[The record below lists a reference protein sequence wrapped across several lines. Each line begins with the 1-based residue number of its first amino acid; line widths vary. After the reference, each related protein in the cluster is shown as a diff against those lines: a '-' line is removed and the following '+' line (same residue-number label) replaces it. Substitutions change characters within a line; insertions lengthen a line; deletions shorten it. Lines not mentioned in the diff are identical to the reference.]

1 MFNILG
7 FQEEKQHIN
16 TKDEFNDKKEE
27 MFYNNGKVNLD
38 VGLLDNLTER
48 DKYVIEKSEEE
59 FSQNRKFIRLLPHRD
74 SKKYIVLHTV
84 KVICMQIF
92 LGTSFIFLI
101 ENPRNYYL
109 SFDPQ
114 LCLCNSSCI
123 PSSIPTRGPK
133 HYPQNVCLTVF
144 MQLC

>member
-7 FQEEKQHIN
+7 FQGEENHHIN
-16 TKDEFNDKKEE
+16 TKNTNDEFNDKKEE

-74 SKKYIVLHTV
+74 SKKLLDILDLQTY
-84 KVICMQIF
+84 
-92 LGTSFIFLI
+92 
-101 ENPRNYYL
+101 NDYL
-109 SFDPQ
+109 MLQWEKTKLED
-114 LCLCNSSCI
+114 
-123 PSSIPTRGPK
+123 
-133 HYPQNVCLTVF
+133 
-144 MQLC
+144 